1 MADDTEHLAGE
12 RVDTVAWEA
21 AYRAHAESLTRLAT
35 VLVGRDAAHDL
46 VADTVMH
53 CVARDRWWTVA
64 NPGGY
69 LTRALINA
77 ASTHHRSDRARVQ
90 RERVVAGWR
99 VPGAPD
105 DDAADD
111 TSAAE
116 ALRSLSSNQA
126 AVVYLL
132 YWEDLS
138 IPDVARR
145 LAISEGTVRKQ
156 LDRAKQR
163 LRKVISDD

>member
-1 MADDTEHLAGE
+1 ML
-12 RVDTVAWEA
+12 R
-21 AYRAHAESLTRLAT
+21 
-35 VLVGRDAAHDL
+35 
-46 VADTVMH
+46 

-64 NPGGY
+64 NSGGY
-69 LTRALINA
+69 LTRALVNA

-99 VPGAPD
+99 APEGPD

-111 TSAAE
+111 IGAAV
-116 ALRSLSSNQA
+116 ALQSLSPTQA

-138 IPDVARR
+138 IPAAASR
-145 LAISEGTVRKQ
+145 LGISEGTVRKQ

-163 LRKVISDD
+163 LRKVISDDG